1 MKSIKKFLGEIPHK
15 NSCGRDLRDIECG
28 GDLGGDDNEFAQC
41 STCREKDYLD
51 YFDIKGFIS
60 IEEVKKIIDECDG
73 ILCKW
78 VNLDRISWNV
88 AHYEFLKNLK
98 KRLEK

>member
-1 MKSIKKFLGEIPHK
+1 MRKFKGDEDESYICTLT
-15 NSCGRDLRDIECG
+15 GRFLTNVDRYQEAPKACL
-28 GDLGGDDNEFAQC
+28 LN
-41 STCREKDYLD
+41 K
-51 YFDIKGFIS
+51 FIA